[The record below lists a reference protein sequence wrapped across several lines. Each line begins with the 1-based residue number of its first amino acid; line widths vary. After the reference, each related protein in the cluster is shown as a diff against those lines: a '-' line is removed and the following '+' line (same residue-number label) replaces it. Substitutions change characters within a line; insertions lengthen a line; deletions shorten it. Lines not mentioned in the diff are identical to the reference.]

1 MRHLDGQRA
10 LLTGASGGLGGAIA
24 QALAGAGVD
33 LALSGRDEA
42 ALAQVAAAVRARGRT
57 AAIFPADLTRH
68 NAAMQLAA
76 AAAETA
82 GPIDILVNCAGVEIA
97 SATRGTPKRNWTA
110 SCASTCWPRS
120 G

>member
-57 AAIFPADLTRH
+57 AAVFR
-68 NAAMQLAA
+68 
-76 AAAETA
+76 
-82 GPIDILVNCAGVEIA
+82 PI
-97 SATRGTPKRNWTA
+97 
-110 SCASTCWPRS
+110 
-120 G
+120 